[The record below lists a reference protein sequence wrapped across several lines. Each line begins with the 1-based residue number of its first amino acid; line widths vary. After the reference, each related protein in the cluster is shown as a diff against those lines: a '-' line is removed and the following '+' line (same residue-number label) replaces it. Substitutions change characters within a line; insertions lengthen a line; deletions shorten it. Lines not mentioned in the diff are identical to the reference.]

1 MLVQQIISIEENV
14 LFSIVEAHLYLTAL
28 LDQFL
33 YNWLPKT
40 LELNV
45 EVKLEIFQR
54 FRRDQNVFQR
64 SIYFRFDLPEIL
76 DDFKTVLFFVFSMK

>member
-1 MLVQQIISIEENV
+1 MYYLDDAPFHYFVKAFSEGSELFLYVLVQQIISIEEYV

-45 EVKLEIFQR
+45 EVKFEIFQR
-54 FRRDQNVFQR
+54 FRRD
-64 SIYFRFDLPEIL
+64 
-76 DDFKTVLFFVFSMK
+76 